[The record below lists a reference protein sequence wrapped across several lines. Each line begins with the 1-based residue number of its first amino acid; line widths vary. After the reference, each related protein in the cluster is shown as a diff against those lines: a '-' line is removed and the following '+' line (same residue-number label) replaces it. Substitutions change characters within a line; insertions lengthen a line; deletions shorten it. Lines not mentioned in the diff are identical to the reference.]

1 MLKLRRYLKPFAVSI
16 LAIIALLFAQAMCEL
31 TMPDYMSNIVNVGIN
46 ANGIEDGVPEAIRES
61 EIERLAIFLDE
72 EQQQL
77 IEDHYEKVSPA
88 DADSEQLSRYP
99 LLAEETLYI
108 LQPVTADQREQLNLA
123 LSDAELCVSGITQ
136 MESTLRAAMDDPQQA
151 EALNTQQ
158 QQLLAMMQNMPQ
170 GTSLFDVIRQLP
182 QEQLDQL
189 QSEMTRLSDA
199 MGQSSTDTAN
209 AQYVRSEY
217 EAIGMD
223 VDAIQYSY
231 LFTNGALMLALALGS
246 AAAAVAV
253 GFLASRVAAGVA
265 RNLRKGVFAKVEQF
279 SLAEFS
285 RFSTNTLLTRT
296 TGDIQQIQ
304 MVMVMLLRMVIYAPI
319 IGLGA
324 LFKVL
329 NSGAD
334 MTWIIALVIIVI
346 IGIMGS
352 AFAIVL
358 PKFRITQK
366 LMDRLNAVVREFLDG
381 MPVIRAFNNQKIE
394 EGKFEKAN
402 RDIMKNLLFVG
413 RSMGLLMPLIML
425 VMNCTSI
432 LIVWVGSHQVDAGVM
447 QIGDMMAYMQ
457 YAMQIIMAF
466 MMITMM
472 SIMLPRASVA
482 AGRINEVLNTE
493 PSIQDP
499 AQPQAFDEDK
509 KGRVEFRHVSFRYP
523 GAEEDVL
530 HDLNFTAESGSTT
543 AFIGSTGSGKS
554 TLINLVPR
562 FFDVSE
568 GEVLV
573 DGVDVRHVTQHEL
586 RERIGYVPQ
595 KGYLFSGTIE
605 SNLRY
610 AKEDASEADLHE
622 AAQTAQAM
630 EFIEGKPKGF
640 QTEIAQGGTNVSG
653 GQRQRLS
660 IARALV
666 KKPEIF
672 IFDDTFSALDFKT
685 DASLRKALGEL
696 CAQTK
701 CTVLLVAQRISSIM
715 HADRIVVLDQGSIV
729 GIGTH
734 EELMDSCDVYREI
747 AYSQLSKEELG
758 HEQ

>member
-170 GTSLFDVIRQLP
+170 DTSLFDVIRQLP

-199 MGQSSTDTAN
+199 MGQSSADTAN
-209 AQYVRSEY
+209 TQYVRSEY

-265 RNLRKGVFAKVEQF
+265 CNLRKGVFAKVEQF

-447 QIGDMMAYMQ
+447 QVGDMMAYMQ
-457 YAMQIIMAF
+457 YAIQIIMAF

-543 AFIGSTGSGKS
+543 ASWMALMCAMSHSTNCASASGMCRRRAICSVARSKA
-554 TLINLVPR
+554 ICAMRKRMP
-562 FFDVSE
+562 
-568 GEVLV
+568 
-573 DGVDVRHVTQHEL
+573 VR
-586 RERIGYVPQ
+586 
-595 KGYLFSGTIE
+595 
-605 SNLRY
+605 
-610 AKEDASEADLHE
+610 
-622 AAQTAQAM
+622 QTFM
-630 EFIEGKPKGF
+630 
-640 QTEIAQGGTNVSG
+640 
-653 GQRQRLS
+653 RQR
-660 IARALV
+660 R
-666 KKPEIF
+666 P
-672 IFDDTFSALDFKT
+672 
-685 DASLRKALGEL
+685 R
-696 CAQTK
+696 
-701 CTVLLVAQRISSIM
+701 R
-715 HADRIVVLDQGSIV
+715 
-729 GIGTH
+729 
-734 EELMDSCDVYREI
+734 
-747 AYSQLSKEELG
+747 
-758 HEQ
+758 